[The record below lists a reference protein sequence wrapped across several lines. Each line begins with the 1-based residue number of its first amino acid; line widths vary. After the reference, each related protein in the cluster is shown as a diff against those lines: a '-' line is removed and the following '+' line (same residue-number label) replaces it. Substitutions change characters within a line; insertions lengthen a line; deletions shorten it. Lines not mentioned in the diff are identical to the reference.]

1 MNQFVAGSVT
11 AGWSQLPAVVKERSI
26 RSDIAEACCIECRV
40 AEILLQVNVK
50 SVRIVVGF
58 TIGADTLAVDDARLE
73 IADQLGRVGVYSDI
87 EVQVGG
93 KSDQRVVLVQPHRE
107 IEGAAGSRLVGQQD
121 IEDEPVCRCDGTG
134 GQAAG
139 SQGQNTDD
147 TLAEHG
153 CNN

>member
-11 AGWSQLPAVVKERSI
+11 ARRNQLPAVVKERGI

-40 AEILLQVNVK
+40 AEILFQVNVK
-50 SVRIVVGF
+50 GVRIVVGF
-58 TIGADTLAVDDARLE
+58 TIGADTLAVDGARLE

-87 EVQVGG
+87 EVQVSG
-93 KSDQRVVLVQPHRE
+93 KSDQRVVLVQPHRQ
-107 IEGAAGSRLVGQQD
+107 IERAAGSRLVGQED
-121 IEDEPVCRCDGTG
+121 IEDEPVCRRDGSG
-134 GQAAG
+134 GQDAS

-147 TLAEHG
+147 ALAEHG